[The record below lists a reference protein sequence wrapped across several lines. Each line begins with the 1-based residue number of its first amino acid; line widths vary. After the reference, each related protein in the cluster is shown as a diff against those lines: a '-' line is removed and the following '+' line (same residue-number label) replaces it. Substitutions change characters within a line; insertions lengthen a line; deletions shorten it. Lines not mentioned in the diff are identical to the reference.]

1 MHPDCTVDQCC
12 RHCGNSQSSDNFPNT
27 IDMPE
32 SLWKVAQSPAST
44 CSILCQSLVNSR
56 QAPLQL
62 SQKGSSD
69 FLDKIS
75 KWYQTHQ
82 DFLQQTL
89 RKSSFWL
96 QDLQDFSG
104 KQVGEGSFGAA
115 ILCQHDSEKERD
127 TKAGTQVFG
136 SLMSTVFLRRLMF

>member
-12 RHCGNSQSSDNFPNT
+12 RHCGNSQSLDNFPNT

-75 KWYQTHQ
+75 KSYQTHQ
-82 DFLQQTL
+82 DFCNKLSESL
-89 RKSSFWL
+89 RFGFKICKISLDRLEKVHLVPQSFASTIPKRNETPRL
-96 QDLQDFSG
+96 EPKFSG
-104 KQVGEGSFGAA
+104 AF
-115 ILCQHDSEKERD
+115 
-127 TKAGTQVFG
+127 
-136 SLMSTVFLRRLMF
+136 